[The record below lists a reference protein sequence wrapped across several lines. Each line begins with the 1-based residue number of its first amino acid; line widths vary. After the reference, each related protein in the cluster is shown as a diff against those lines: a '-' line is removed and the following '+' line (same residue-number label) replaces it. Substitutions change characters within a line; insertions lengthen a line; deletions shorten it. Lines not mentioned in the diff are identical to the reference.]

1 MTDTAKRIIISG
13 GGTGGHIFPAIAI
26 ANELMS
32 RDAGTE
38 ILFVGARDRMEMERV
53 PAAGYR
59 IKGLPVAGFQR
70 KLTLKNVRVI
80 LKLLQSLLMAK
91 KIIAE
96 FKPHVAI
103 GVGGYASAPVL
114 RSAARK
120 GIPTVIQEQ
129 NSYAG
134 VTNKLLARKAK
145 LICVAY
151 NNMERYFPKEKI
163 VITGNPIRQDILE
176 QVDINKA
183 RDFFHITHDKPVVL
197 ILGGS
202 LGARS
207 INDAVL
213 DQINELGHLDA
224 TVIWQTGKLYYQQAR
239 EEAESHLQG
248 NIKIYDFISRMDFA
262 YALSQVVVSRAGAGT
277 ISEIQAVGK
286 ACILIP
292 SPNVAEDHQTRN
304 AKALT
309 DKNAAILIKDPD
321 AREKLIPQI
330 KALTENKAHR
340 DELAQNCGSMARP
353 KAAQHIVNEIY
364 KVLKW

>member
-1 MTDTAKRIIISG
+1 MTNTTKRIIISG

-70 KLTLKNVRVI
+70 RLTGKNLLVI

-151 NNMERYFPKEKI
+151 DNMERYFPKEKI

-176 QVDINKA
+176 QIDKNKA
-183 RDFFHITHDKPVVL
+183 REFFHITHEKPVVL

-207 INDAVL
+207 INEAVL
-213 DQINELGHLDA
+213 YHINELVNLDA
-224 TVIWQTGKLYYQQAR
+224 CIIWQTGKLYYQQAR
-239 EEAESHLQG
+239 EKAESHLQD

-262 YALSQVVVSRAGAGT
+262 YALSQVIVSRAGAGT

-309 DKNAAILIKDPD
+309 DQNAAILIKDPEVRD
-321 AREKLIPQI
+321 KLIPQI
-330 KALTENKAHR
+330 KTLTENKVQR
-340 DELAQNCGSMARP
+340 DELAKNCGSMARP
-353 KAAQHIVNEIY
+353 MAAQHIVNEIY
-364 KVLKW
+364 KVLEW